1 MRVVT
6 VLPRREGYSP
16 DAVGAIGLQVTAM
29 AGTDDVVVGMPITGT
44 PLSGGRFV
52 PAVMGWWPPGTAL
65 WRYACAVAR
74 AIRRTIPAPDLIEVH
89 NRPDMALFL
98 ARRFPGV
105 PILLVL
111 HNDPQGMRFART
123 PAQRR
128 ALVGRVRIAAVSH
141 WLRARFLDGLPDD
154 CGARVV
160 FSPNGTAVPATC
172 TPAAAR
178 EAVVMFAGRVVADKG
193 ADLFVQAWASIR
205 AAHPGWRAVMYGA
218 DRFFAQAPE
227 TPFIAALRPQA
238 KAAGVKML
246 GYRPHADVLAAMGR
260 AAIVVMPGRWP
271 EPFGLSALEAMAAGA
286 ALVSA
291 PYGALS
297 RVVGDGGLLVPP
309 MPVEG
314 LAAAL
319 SGLMGAPAARAAL
332 SARGRE
338 QARRF
343 DLPHARAIRHE
354 VRAACIGAGV

>member
-29 AGTDDVVVGMPITGT
+29 AGPDDVVVGMPITGA
-44 PLSGGRFV
+44 PLPGGRFV
-52 PAVMGWWPPGTAL
+52 PAVMGWWPPGTML
-65 WRYACAVAR
+65 WRYALAVGR
-74 AIRRTIPAPDLIEVH
+74 AIRRDTPAPDLIEVH

-98 ARRFPGV
+98 ARRFRRV
-105 PILLVL
+105 PVLLVL

-123 PAQRR
+123 PAERQ
-128 ALVGRVRIAAVSH
+128 ALLGRVHVAAVSH
-141 WLRARFLDGLPDD
+141 WLRDRFLDGLPDA
-154 CGARVV
+154 CGARVT

-172 TPAAAR
+172 TSPAAR
-178 EAVVMFAGRVVADKG
+178 EQMVMFAGRVVADKG
-193 ADLFVQAWASIR
+193 ADLFVQAWAAIR
-205 AAHPGWRAVMYGA
+205 ATHPGWRAVMYGA
-218 DRFFAQAPE
+218 DRFFAEAPE

-238 KAAGVKML
+238 KAAGVKMV

-319 SGLMGAPAARAAL
+319 SGLMAAPEERAAL
-332 SARGRE
+332 SARGRA
-338 QARRF
+338 QALRF
-343 DLPHARAIRHE
+343 DLPQARAIRHR
-354 VRAACIGAGV
+354 VRAACIGA